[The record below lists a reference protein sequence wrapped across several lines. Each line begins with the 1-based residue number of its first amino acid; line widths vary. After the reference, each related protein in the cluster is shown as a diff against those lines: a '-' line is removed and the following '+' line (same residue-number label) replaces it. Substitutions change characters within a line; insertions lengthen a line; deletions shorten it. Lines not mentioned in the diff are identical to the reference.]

1 MTDIKDN
8 LTQLLLRI
16 FKPLVRILL
25 RHGVSYKA
33 AAEVLKWSYVDTA
46 HKEFGINNKKAN
58 KSRVAVITGLTWIDV
73 KNLID
78 NDLVSMDSKPEA
90 FHRASRVLS
99 GWVSDEDYLEQG
111 KPVVIQLY
119 SKDSHNNISFESLVE
134 KYSGGA
140 TIRSILDDLIENKA
154 VERIGADKVKLI
166 RSHYISSSS
175 KSEKFA
181 IDVMAESVSDVINT
195 ISHNIQ
201 ASEDDLYMQRIVQQV
216 DLPVKH
222 VPLVKT
228 FIRERSQNLVDEVD
242 NFITVLSQQDTD
254 SEDQKIDRLGLGLY
268 YFQEAKNRT
277 NLQNSEKNYEKE

>member
-1 MTDIKDN
+1 MKEK

-33 AAEVLKWSYVDTA
+33 SAEVLKWCYVDVA

-78 NDLVSMDSKPEA
+78 NDVALMDVKPEE

-99 GWVSDEDYLEQG
+99 GWISDKDYQENG
-111 KPVVIQLY
+111 KPKNLPIYAKNSREGV
-119 SKDSHNNISFESLVE
+119 SFESLVD

-140 TIRSILDDLIENKA
+140 TIRAILDDLLEHKAIE
-154 VERIGADKVKLI
+154 KVNTDNVSLI

-181 IDVMAESVSDVINT
+181 IDIMAESVSDVINT
-195 ISHNIQ
+195 INHNIQ
-201 ASEDDLYMQRIVQQV
+201 ANEDDLYMQRIVQQI
-216 DLPVKH
+216 DLPAKH
-222 VPLVKT
+222 LPLVKT
-228 FIRERSQNLVDEVD
+228 FIRERSQKLVDEVD
-242 NFITVLSQQDTD
+242 SFITVLSQQDRNNKD
-254 SEDQKIDRLGLGLY
+254 EKIDRLGLGLY
-268 YFQEAKNRT
+268 YFQESKESENRI
-277 NLQNSEKNYEKE
+277 NSQYSERKI

>member
-1 MTDIKDN
+1 MKEK
-8 LTQLLLRI
+8 LTQLLLRV

-25 RHGVSYKA
+25 RHGISYKA
-33 AAEVLKWSYVDTA
+33 SAEVLKWCYVDVA

-78 NDLVSMDSKPEA
+78 NDVATTNLKPEE

-99 GWVSDEDYLEQG
+99 GWASDTSYQENG
-111 KPVVIQLY
+111 KPKSLPIYAKNSREGV
-119 SKDSHNNISFESLVE
+119 SFESLVD

-140 TIRSILDDLIENKA
+140 TIRAILDDLLEHKAIE
-154 VERIGADKVKLI
+154 KVNGDNVSLI

-181 IDVMAESVSDVINT
+181 IDIMAESVSDVMNT
-195 ISHNIQ
+195 INHNTQ
-201 ASEDDLYMQRIVQQV
+201 AKDGDLYMQRIVKQA

-228 FIRERSQNLVDEVD
+228 FIRERSQKLADEVD
-242 NFITVLSQQDTD
+242 SFITTLSQQDVND
-254 SEDQKIDRLGLGLY
+254 KDEKVDRLGLGLY
-268 YFQEAKNRT
+268 YFQEPENRI
-277 NLQNSEKNYEKE
+277 NSQNSERKI